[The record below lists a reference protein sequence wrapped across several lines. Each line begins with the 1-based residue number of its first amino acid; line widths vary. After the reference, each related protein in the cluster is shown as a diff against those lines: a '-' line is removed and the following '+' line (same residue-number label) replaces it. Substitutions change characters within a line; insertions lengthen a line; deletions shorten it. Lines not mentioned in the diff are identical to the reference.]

1 MRLHARSPAKI
12 KLTRD
17 IPNKGHI
24 ASEIYDT
31 KKIWQKASS
40 KRLNFDKIGRY
51 MPQTDKNANL
61 TAIQSPNYDLRSMDS
76 AVEYPSH
83 HRPVTET
90 GTDHA
95 AGVHHHAKIRS
106 PAALNRSHPSEAGAQ
121 QRQEIVFQRL

>member
-17 IPNKGHI
+17 ITNNGHI
-24 ASEIYDT
+24 ALRIYYT

-76 AVEYPSH
+76 AVEYPIH
-83 HRPVTET
+83 HQPLTRT
-90 GTDHA
+90 GTGHE
-95 AGVHHHAKIRS
+95 AGVHHHAKIPF
-106 PAALNRSHPSEAGAQ
+106 PAALNRTHPREAGAQ
-121 QRQEIVFQRL
+121 QR